1 MINITCNNKEVRSGT
16 CADIGDSNVVAY
28 ISFFDT
34 INNTER
40 KLYQPVYGDFKTS
53 TAYLFDLSGN
63 SITLTYADSNKTR
76 TELEDLLVDCCGC
89 VGGDGTVTSFSAGNL
104 SPLFTTNVATP
115 TTTPALSF
123 NLSNCNQYQV
133 FGRVVAGTGAP
144 SYVSLNPIAFN
155 GLSLPNNQIAYGTGS
170 GISSNVNLKYNGNSG
185 LQIGGGTNTAYCAIN
200 IGNGVITNNSDFS
213 FVLTENTANVISGPG
228 NAVASFIIGSGNTI
242 TTGGIYSSA
251 YHNKIF
257 GFNNS
262 ISAAPSKYAMYN
274 FISGRDNIVTD
285 GYYNNILG
293 HNVTING
300 YGGCLALTD
309 YGGSI
314 TLTASNQFTARFSG
328 GYRFMKDGSTQWM
341 AIAPTTGY
349 VTINNIPTAASATDI
364 LVSNGGVVSTRTVAS
379 LGIPV
384 ITPAALTKT
393 NDTNVTISL
402 GGTPATALLEAVS
415 LTLGWTG
422 ILAIGRGGT
431 GLGTLGTVNQL
442 LRVNSGGTALEY
454 FSPTWTSNTGT
465 VTSVAASVG
474 GTALGVSGTP
484 ITSSGTLAFA
494 WAGTSGQYV
503 DGQGNLQNF
512 PAIPA
517 GTVTSVALALPSNTF
532 DISGSPVTSLGTL
545 TGAFKS
551 QIKKTVLAAPWGADG
566 TPIWRQLQTSDLQ
579 QNGATTGQ
587 VITWNGTEWAA
598 ANPTGGVTSVAA
610 GNGMNFTTI
619 TATGSVVLGTPSS
632 ITLSSTN
639 SVTSTSHT
647 HAFVPGGTSSQYIRG
662 DGVLQTFP
670 TIPSVAGKYVA
681 LSDADAGY
689 SGQLSAVNLNDYT
702 KTQVIYSNGNV
713 TNNPSANSY
722 VVWIGSVANNYGA
735 QMAINP
741 SVSDKFFFRNNYNTS
756 WSSWYQVASRE
767 WVISQNYITSNQ
779 TITLSGDVT
788 GSGATSITTTI
799 AANAVT
805 TAKIANTAVTFAK
818 FQNINTNR
826 LLGRSTAG
834 SGSVEEISIGSG
846 LSLSG
851 GTLSASGGGGSAV
864 WKVQGGSTDATT
876 NTQNIYHNANVWLGD
891 GSGSSSSY
899 RLHVSGISYF
909 TGSMTLNN
917 ITSIQAWNNAASQ
930 QLKIA
935 QLDSSNIFNY
945 AENYLK
951 IVGQGGQAGDITIS
965 AYPHTRKDYISAY
978 PRNVLVTN
986 SSGNLLS
993 LPGECYKNDN
1003 VNTALSSDESHSA
1016 DSTWRTVTWDTV
1028 NTPSWSQYGID
1039 TTSGNMKM
1047 KLPTSTYEY
1056 GTHLIFVTINYTGG
1070 TSSEVNAE
1078 IRINGSTVIG
1088 SATTNATASKN
1099 TLTFFT
1105 VIDNNATYQ
1114 GSVISLHIRVATGT
1128 GSITVTSGSKM
1139 VMIAAGAPLPA

>member
-76 TELEDLLVDCCGC
+76 AELEDLLVDCCGC

-170 GISSNVNLKYNGNSG
+170 GISSNGNLKYNGNSG
-185 LQIGGGTNTAYCAIN
+185 LQIGGGTNTAECAIN
-200 IGNGVITNNSDFS
+200 IGNGVITNNSGFS
-213 FVLTENTANVISGPG
+213 FVLTENTANVISGLG

-242 TTGGIYSSA
+242 TTGDITSSA

-262 ISAAPSKYAMYN
+262 ISAAPSKVAYYN

-285 GYYNNILG
+285 AYYNNILG

-300 YGGCLALTD
+300 YYGCLALTD

-393 NDTNVTISL
+393 DDTNVTISL
-402 GGTPATALLEAVS
+402 GGTPATALLQGVS
-415 LTLGWTG
+415 LTMGWAG
-422 ILAIGRGGT
+422 VLAITRGGT

-484 ITSSGTLAFA
+484 ITSSGTLAFS
-494 WAGTSGQYV
+494 WTGTSGQYV
-503 DGQGNLQNF
+503 
-512 PAIPA
+512 
-517 GTVTSVALALPSNTF
+517 
-532 DISGSPVTSLGTL
+532 
-545 TGAFKS
+545 
-551 QIKKTVLAAPWGADG
+551 
-566 TPIWRQLQTSDLQ
+566 
-579 QNGATTGQ
+579 
-587 VITWNGTEWAA
+587 
-598 ANPTGGVTSVAA
+598 
-610 GNGMNFTTI
+610 
-619 TATGSVVLGTPSS
+619 
-632 ITLSSTN
+632 
-639 SVTSTSHT
+639 
-647 HAFVPGGTSSQYIRG
+647 RG
-662 DGVLQTFP
+662 DGVLQAFP

-689 SGQLSAVNLNDYT
+689 SGQLSAVNLNNYT

-713 TNNPSANSY
+713 TNNPNANSY
-722 VVWIGSVANNYGA
+722 VVWIGSVANTYGA

-767 WVISQNYITSNQ
+767 WVISQNYLTS
-779 TITLSGDVT
+779 
-788 GSGATSITTTI
+788 GSG
-799 AANAVT
+799 N
-805 TAKIANTAVTFAK
+805 
-818 FQNINTNR
+818 
-826 LLGRSTAG
+826 
-834 SGSVEEISIGSG
+834 
-846 LSLSG
+846 
-851 GTLSASGGGGSAV
+851 AV
-864 WKVQGGSTDATT
+864 WKIQGGSTDATT
-876 NTQNIYHNANVWLGD
+876 NTDDIYHNAKVRIGNSSASSFQLSVVGQAYISSGAIINNSVYYSAYASDAVATELLGIT
-891 GSGSSSSY
+891 GSNLIKVGTPKSGSKSFDIYLPNYTSSRAADTMSAGDSF
-899 RLHVSGISYF
+899 LF
-909 TGSMTLNN
+909 
-917 ITSIQAWNNAASQ
+917 AASSGVMY
-930 QLKIA
+930 K
-935 QLDSSNIFNY
+935 
-945 AENYLK
+945 
-951 IVGQGGQAGDITIS
+951 QGGQWV
-965 AYPHTRKDYISAY
+965 
-978 PRNVLVTN
+978 RNYGASVFT
-986 SSGNLLS
+986 
-993 LPGECYKNDN
+993 
-1003 VNTALSSDESHSA
+1003 TADESHIA
-1016 DSTWRTVTWDTV
+1016 DSTPRRVTFDSYV
-1028 NTPSWSQYGID
+1028 CNNDYGYFSYSFSSGDYKVAGATGQMFMVICTLEY
-1039 TTSGNMKM
+1039 TTSGT
-1047 KLPTSTYEY
+1047 PTVTAQLRVGGATKETNISTSAD
-1056 GTHLIFVTINYTGG
+1056 GRKVMTIHTVTAGG
-1070 TSSEVNAE
+1070 GSGNFEVYL
-1078 IRINGSTVIG
+1078 SVSG
-1088 SATTNATASKN
+1088 SAIELKKCR
-1099 TLTFFT
+1099 L
-1105 VIDNNATYQ
+1105 
-1114 GSVISLHIRVATGT
+1114 SVMPL
-1128 GSITVTSGSKM
+1128 
-1139 VMIAAGAPLPA
+1139 GAECP

>member
-1 MINITCNNKEVRSGT
+1 MINITCNNKEVRTGT
-16 CADIGDSNVVAY
+16 CADVGDSNVVAY

-34 INNTER
+34 TNNTER

-144 SYVSLNPIAFN
+144 SFVPLNPIAFN
-155 GLSLPNNQIAYGTGS
+155 GLAIPNQQIVFGSGTGITS
-170 GISSNVNLKYNGNSG
+170 SANLTYTGNNVFFGDYTGGKTIEIRGGDGINEGAAIQIRRGLNMNLY
-185 LQIGGGTNTAYCAIN
+185 IGSDAFAFGG
-200 IGNGVITNNSDFS
+200 NNSDSLF
-213 FVLTENTANVISGPG
+213 FVYG
-228 NAVASFIIGSGNTI
+228 
-242 TTGGIYSSA
+242 
-251 YHNKIF
+251 
-257 GFNNS
+257 NNS
-262 ISAAPSKYAMYN
+262 
-274 FISGRDNIVTD
+274 F
-285 GYYNNILG
+285 
-293 HNVTING
+293 H
-300 YGGCLALTD
+300 
-309 YGGSI
+309 
-314 TLTASNQFTARFSG
+314 
-328 GYRFMKDGSTQWM
+328 
-341 AIAPTTGY
+341 IATNSVRRVSVAGNGY

-379 LGIPV
+379 LGITV
-384 ITPAALTKT
+384 ITPSALTKT
-393 NDTNVTISL
+393 DDTNVTMTL
-402 GGTPATALLEAVS
+402 GGTPSTALLQNVS
-415 LTLGWTG
+415 LTLGWNGVLST
-422 ILAIGRGGT
+422 ARGGT
-431 GLGTLGTVNQL
+431 GLGSLGAANQL
-442 LRVNSGGTALEY
+442 LRVNTGGTALEY
-454 FSPTWTSNTGT
+454 FTPNWTTNTGT
-465 VTSVAASVG
+465 VTSVAASIS
-474 GTALGVSGTP
+474 GTAIVITGSP
-484 ITSSGTLAFA
+484 ITTYGTLDFTWMGSIYQYVRGDGTLAYLPA
-494 WAGTSGQYV
+494 SANYLTDLLDVTITSPG
-503 DGQGNLQNF
+503 
-512 PAIPA
+512 
-517 GTVTSVALALPSNTF
+517 
-532 DISGSPVTSLGTL
+532 
-545 TGAFKS
+545 
-551 QIKKTVLAAPWGADG
+551 
-566 TPIWRQLQTSDLQ
+566 
-579 QNGATTGQ
+579 TGQ
-587 VITWNGTEWAA
+587 LLRYNGTEWV
-598 ANPTGGVTSVAA
+598 NWTPNFLTG
-610 GNGMNFTTI
+610 
-619 TATGSVVLGTPSS
+619 
-632 ITLSSTN
+632 
-639 SVTSTSHT
+639 
-647 HAFVPGGTSSQYIRG
+647 
-662 DGVLQTFP
+662 
-670 TIPSVAGKYVA
+670 
-681 LSDADAGY
+681 
-689 SGQLSAVNLNDYT
+689 
-702 KTQVIYSNGNV
+702 
-713 TNNPSANSY
+713 
-722 VVWIGSVANNYGA
+722 
-735 QMAINP
+735 
-741 SVSDKFFFRNNYNTS
+741 
-756 WSSWYQVASRE
+756 
-767 WVISQNYITSNQ
+767 NQ

-805 TAKIANTAVTFAK
+805 TSKIANTAVTFAK
-818 FQNINTNR
+818 IQNINTNR
-826 LLGRSTAG
+826 LLGRSSAG

-899 RLHVSGISYF
+899 RLQVSGISYF

-935 QLDSSNIFNY
+935 QLDSSNVFNY

-951 IVGQGGQAGDITIS
+951 IVGAGGNAGDITIS
-965 AYPHTRKDYISAY
+965 SYPHTRKDTISAY

-1003 VNTALSSDESHSA
+1003 VNTTLSSDESHSA

-1028 NTPSWSQYGID
+1028 NTPAWSQYGID
-1039 TTSGNMKM
+1039 VTSGNKKM

-1056 GTHLIFVTINYTGG
+1056 GTHLILVTLNYTGG
-1070 TSSEVNAE
+1070 TASEVNAE

-1114 GSVISLHIRVATGT
+1114 GLVVSLHLRIASGT
-1128 GSITVTSGSKM
+1128 GSITLKEGSKM

>member
-34 INNTER
+34 ITNTER
-40 KLYQPVYGDFKTS
+40 KLYQPVYGDFKTG

-63 SITLTYADSNKTR
+63 SITVTYADSNKTR

-144 SYVSLNPIAFN
+144 SYVPLNPIAFN
-155 GLSLPNNQIAYGTGS
+155 GLAIPSGELVYGTGTSVTSLNKYRVVAGEGIVS
-170 GISSNVNLKYNGNSG
+170 GDG
-185 LQIGGGTNTAYCAIN
+185 IGVAYFGMYA
-200 IGNGVITNNSDFS
+200 GNGVNEGGALRIKRGSNFVTYIGSDCAAFGGNNDNTTIFAYGNNSVNIATNSVRRLIVDGNGYVTINNIPTAS
-213 FVLTENTANVISGPG
+213 SSVNLLTTNGGVIETRTIASLGFLTTSTAATTYVPYIGATNDVDLGSNNFKIGNNVGTRNITI
-228 NAVASFIIGSGNTI
+228 ASGNSLGD
-242 TTGGIYSSA
+242 GGYIMFKRGASNTFAIGNDTSLFGGNNGDATVYV
-251 YHNKIF
+251 Y
-257 GFNNS
+257 GFNNFNV
-262 ISAAPSKYAMYN
+262 ATN
-274 FISGRDNIVTD
+274 GVRRVIVD
-285 GYYNNILG
+285 GN
-293 HNVTING
+293 
-300 YGGCLALTD
+300 
-309 YGGSI
+309 
-314 TLTASNQFTARFSG
+314 
-328 GYRFMKDGSTQWM
+328 
-341 AIAPTTGY
+341 GY

-364 LVSNGGVVSTRTVAS
+364 LVSNGGVVSTRTIAS

-393 NDTNVTISL
+393 DDTNVTISL
-402 GGTPATALLEAVS
+402 GGTPATALLQGVS
-415 LTLGWTG
+415 LTMGWAG
-422 ILAIGRGGT
+422 VLAISRGGT
-431 GLGTLGTVNQL
+431 GLGSLGTANQL
-442 LRVNSGGTALEY
+442 LRVNSGETALEY
-454 FSPTWTSNTGT
+454 FTPTWTSNTGT
-465 VTSVAASVG
+465 VTSVAASIS
-474 GTALGVSGTP
+474 GTAIVITGSP
-484 ITSSGTLAFA
+484 ITTYGTLDFTWMGSIYQYVRGDGTLAYLPA
-494 WAGTSGQYV
+494 SANYLTDLLDVTITSPG
-503 DGQGNLQNF
+503 
-512 PAIPA
+512 
-517 GTVTSVALALPSNTF
+517 
-532 DISGSPVTSLGTL
+532 
-545 TGAFKS
+545 
-551 QIKKTVLAAPWGADG
+551 
-566 TPIWRQLQTSDLQ
+566 
-579 QNGATTGQ
+579 TGQ
-587 VITWNGTEWAA
+587 LLRYNGTEWV
-598 ANPTGGVTSVAA
+598 NWTP
-610 GNGMNFTTI
+610 NF
-619 TATGSVVLGTPSS
+619 L
-632 ITLSSTN
+632 
-639 SVTSTSHT
+639 
-647 HAFVPGGTSSQYIRG
+647 
-662 DGVLQTFP
+662 
-670 TIPSVAGKYVA
+670 
-681 LSDADAGY
+681 
-689 SGQLSAVNLNDYT
+689 
-702 KTQVIYSNGNV
+702 
-713 TNNPSANSY
+713 
-722 VVWIGSVANNYGA
+722 
-735 QMAINP
+735 
-741 SVSDKFFFRNNYNTS
+741 
-756 WSSWYQVASRE
+756 
-767 WVISQNYITSNQ
+767 TSNQ

-799 AANAVT
+799 ATNAVT
-805 TAKIANTAVTFAK
+805 TSKIANTAVTFAK

-826 LLGRSTAG
+826 LLGRSSAG

-899 RLHVSGISYF
+899 RLQVSGTSYL
-909 TGSMTLNN
+909 TGSVTLNN

-951 IVGQGGQAGDITIS
+951 IVGAGGNAGDITIS
-965 AYPHTRKDYISAY
+965 AYPHTRKDTLSAY

-1003 VNTALSSDESHSA
+1003 VNTYLSSDESHSA

-1028 NTPSWSQYGID
+1028 NTPSWSQYGVD

-1099 TLTFFT
+1099 TLTFFA
-1105 VIDNNATYQ
+1105 VVNNNSTYQ
-1114 GSVISLHIRVATGT
+1114 GLVISLHIRVATGT
-1128 GSITVTSGSKM
+1128 GSISVISGSKM

>member
-115 TTTPALSF
+115 TTTPVLSFNLSNCNQYQVFGRVVAGTGAPSYVPLNPIAFNGLSLPNNQIAYGTGSGISSSSYLTYTGDAINHGDGLGTKSIEISSGGAVNDGGYILFKRGGSNTFLFGDDAAGFGGSSNDALAFVYGNNKYHIATNGVRRLTVGGNGYVTINNIPSSPSSTDILVSNSGVVSTRTVASLGIPVITPAALTKTDDTNVIMTLGGTPSTALLQNVSLTLGWNGVLSTARGGTGLGSLGAANQLLRVNTGGTALEYFTPTWTTNTGTVTSFSAGNLSPLFTTNVATPTTTPALSF

-155 GLSLPNNQIAYGTGS
+155 GLAIPSGELVYGTGTSVTSLNKYRVVAGEGIVS
-170 GISSNVNLKYNGNSG
+170 GDG
-185 LQIGGGTNTAYCAIN
+185 IGIAYFGMYA
-200 IGNGVITNNSDFS
+200 GNGVNEGGALRIKRGSNFVTYIGSDCAAFGGNNDNTTIFAYGNNSVNIATNSVRRLIVD
-213 FVLTENTANVISGPG
+213 G
-228 NAVASFIIGSGNTI
+228 N
-242 TTGGIYSSA
+242 
-251 YHNKIF
+251 
-257 GFNNS
+257 
-262 ISAAPSKYAMYN
+262 
-274 FISGRDNIVTD
+274 
-285 GYYNNILG
+285 
-293 HNVTING
+293 
-300 YGGCLALTD
+300 
-309 YGGSI
+309 
-314 TLTASNQFTARFSG
+314 
-328 GYRFMKDGSTQWM
+328 
-341 AIAPTTGY
+341 GY
-349 VTINNIPTAASATDI
+349 VTITNIPTAASATDI

-379 LGIPV
+379 LGI
-384 ITPAALTKT
+384 
-393 NDTNVTISL
+393 
-402 GGTPATALLEAVS
+402 
-415 LTLGWTG
+415 
-422 ILAIGRGGT
+422 
-431 GLGTLGTVNQL
+431 
-442 LRVNSGGTALEY
+442 
-454 FSPTWTSNTGT
+454 
-465 VTSVAASVG
+465 
-474 GTALGVSGTP
+474 
-484 ITSSGTLAFA
+484 
-494 WAGTSGQYV
+494 
-503 DGQGNLQNF
+503 
-512 PAIPA
+512 
-517 GTVTSVALALPSNTF
+517 
-532 DISGSPVTSLGTL
+532 
-545 TGAFKS
+545 
-551 QIKKTVLAAPWGADG
+551 
-566 TPIWRQLQTSDLQ
+566 
-579 QNGATTGQ
+579 
-587 VITWNGTEWAA
+587 
-598 ANPTGGVTSVAA
+598 
-610 GNGMNFTTI
+610 
-619 TATGSVVLGTPSS
+619 
-632 ITLSSTN
+632 
-639 SVTSTSHT
+639 
-647 HAFVPGGTSSQYIRG
+647 
-662 DGVLQTFP
+662 
-670 TIPSVAGKYVA
+670 
-681 LSDADAGY
+681 
-689 SGQLSAVNLNDYT
+689 
-702 KTQVIYSNGNV
+702 
-713 TNNPSANSY
+713 
-722 VVWIGSVANNYGA
+722 
-735 QMAINP
+735 
-741 SVSDKFFFRNNYNTS
+741 
-756 WSSWYQVASRE
+756 
-767 WVISQNYITSNQ
+767 
-779 TITLSGDVT
+779 
-788 GSGATSITTTI
+788 
-799 AANAVT
+799 
-805 TAKIANTAVTFAK
+805 
-818 FQNINTNR
+818 
-826 LLGRSTAG
+826 
-834 SGSVEEISIGSG
+834 
-846 LSLSG
+846 
-851 GTLSASGGGGSAV
+851 GGGSAV

-909 TGSMTLNN
+909 SGSMTLNN

-951 IVGQGGQAGDITIS
+951 IVGAGGNAGDITIS
-965 AYPHTRKDYISAY
+965 AYPHTRKDTISAY

-1003 VNTALSSDESHSA
+1003 VNTYLSSDESHSA

-1056 GTHLIFVTINYTGG
+1056 GTHLILVTINYTGG
-1070 TSSEVNAE
+1070 TASEVNAE

-1114 GSVISLHIRVATGT
+1114 GSVVSLHIRVATGT
-1128 GSITVTSGSKM
+1128 GSITVNSGSKM

>member
-1 MINITCNNKEVRSGT
+1 MGW
-16 CADIGDSNVVAY
+16 
-28 ISFFDT
+28 
-34 INNTER
+34 
-40 KLYQPVYGDFKTS
+40 
-53 TAYLFDLSGN
+53 
-63 SITLTYADSNKTR
+63 
-76 TELEDLLVDCCGC
+76 
-89 VGGDGTVTSFSAGNL
+89 AG
-104 SPLFTTNVATP
+104 V
-115 TTTPALSF
+115 
-123 NLSNCNQYQV
+123 
-133 FGRVVAGTGAP
+133 
-144 SYVSLNPIAFN
+144 
-155 GLSLPNNQIAYGTGS
+155 
-170 GISSNVNLKYNGNSG
+170 
-185 LQIGGGTNTAYCAIN
+185 
-200 IGNGVITNNSDFS
+200 
-213 FVLTENTANVISGPG
+213 
-228 NAVASFIIGSGNTI
+228 
-242 TTGGIYSSA
+242 
-251 YHNKIF
+251 
-257 GFNNS
+257 
-262 ISAAPSKYAMYN
+262 
-274 FISGRDNIVTD
+274 
-285 GYYNNILG
+285 
-293 HNVTING
+293 
-300 YGGCLALTD
+300 
-309 YGGSI
+309 
-314 TLTASNQFTARFSG
+314 
-328 GYRFMKDGSTQWM
+328 
-341 AIAPTTGY
+341 
-349 VTINNIPTAASATDI
+349 
-364 LVSNGGVVSTRTVAS
+364 
-379 LGIPV
+379 
-384 ITPAALTKT
+384 
-393 NDTNVTISL
+393 
-402 GGTPATALLEAVS
+402 
-415 LTLGWTG
+415 
-422 ILAIGRGGT
+422 LAITRGGT
-431 GLGTLGTVNQL
+431 GLGSLGTANQL
-442 LRVNSGGTALEY
+442 LRVNTGETALEY

-647 HAFVPGGTSSQYIRG
+647 HAFVPGGTSSQYVRG
-662 DGVLQTFP
+662 DGTLAYLP
-670 TIPSVAGKYVA
+670 
-681 LSDADAGY
+681 
-689 SGQLSAVNLNDYT
+689 
-702 KTQVIYSNGNV
+702 
-713 TNNPSANSY
+713 PSANYLNDLLDVTITSP
-722 VVWIGSVANNYGA
+722 GTG
-735 QMAINP
+735 QLL
-741 SVSDKFFFRNNYNTS
+741 RYNGT
-756 WSSWYQVASRE
+756 E
-767 WVISQNYITSNQ
+767 WVNWTPNFLTSNQ

-788 GSGATSITTTI
+788 GSGATSIVTTI

-805 TAKIANTAVTFAK
+805 TSKIANTAVTFAK

-826 LLGRSTAG
+826 LLGRSSSG

-935 QLDSSNIFNY
+935 QLDSSNVFNY

-951 IVGQGGQAGDITIS
+951 IVGQGGNAGDITIS
-965 AYPHTRKDYISAY
+965 AYPHTRKATLSAY

-993 LPGECYKNDN
+993 LQGESYKNDN
-1003 VNTALSSDESHSA
+1003 VSTELSSDESHSA
-1016 DSTWRTVTWDTV
+1016 DSTWRTVTWDLV
-1028 NTPSWSQYGID
+1028 NTPAWSQYGVD

-1056 GTHLIFVTINYTGG
+1056 GLHLIFVTLNYTGG
-1070 TSSEVNAE
+1070 TASEVNAE

-1105 VIDNNATYQ
+1105 VIDNAPYQ
-1114 GSVISLHIRVATGT
+1114 GLVVSLHLMIATGT
-1128 GSITVTSGSKM
+1128 GSITLKAGSKM
-1139 VMIAAGAPLPA
+1139 VMIAAGTLEDRD

>member
-1 MINITCNNKEVRSGT
+1 MINITCHNKEARTGP
-16 CADIGDSNVVAY
+16 CADVGDSNVVAY

-104 SPLFTTNVATP
+104 SPLFTTGVATPTTTPALSFNLSNCNQYQVFGRVAAGTGAPSYVPLNPIAFNGLSLPNNQIAYGTGSGISSSSYLTYTGDAINHGDGLGTKLIQISSGGAVNEGGYILFKRGGSNTFFFGDDAAGLGGSSNDALAFVYGNNKYHIATNGVRRLTVGGNGYVTINNIPSSPSSTDILVSNSGVVSTRTVASLGIPVITPAALTKTNDTNVTISLGGTPATALLQGVSLTMGWAGVLAITRGGTGLGSLGTANQLLRVNTGETALEYFTPTWTTNTGTVTSFSAGNLSPLFTTNVATP

-155 GLSLPNNQIAYGTGS
+155 GLAIPSGQLVYGTGTSVTSLNKYRVVAGEGIVS
-170 GISSNVNLKYNGNSG
+170 GDG
-185 LQIGGGTNTAYCAIN
+185 IGVAYFGMYA
-200 IGNGVITNNSDFS
+200 GNGVNEGGALRIKRGSNFVTYIGSDCAVFGGNNDNTTIFAYGNNS
-213 FVLTENTANVISGPG
+213 VNIATNGVRRLTVGG
-228 NAVASFIIGSGNTI
+228 N
-242 TTGGIYSSA
+242 
-251 YHNKIF
+251 
-257 GFNNS
+257 
-262 ISAAPSKYAMYN
+262 
-274 FISGRDNIVTD
+274 
-285 GYYNNILG
+285 
-293 HNVTING
+293 
-300 YGGCLALTD
+300 
-309 YGGSI
+309 
-314 TLTASNQFTARFSG
+314 
-328 GYRFMKDGSTQWM
+328 
-341 AIAPTTGY
+341 GY

-379 LGIPV
+379 LGI
-384 ITPAALTKT
+384 
-393 NDTNVTISL
+393 
-402 GGTPATALLEAVS
+402 
-415 LTLGWTG
+415 
-422 ILAIGRGGT
+422 
-431 GLGTLGTVNQL
+431 
-442 LRVNSGGTALEY
+442 
-454 FSPTWTSNTGT
+454 
-465 VTSVAASVG
+465 
-474 GTALGVSGTP
+474 
-484 ITSSGTLAFA
+484 
-494 WAGTSGQYV
+494 
-503 DGQGNLQNF
+503 
-512 PAIPA
+512 
-517 GTVTSVALALPSNTF
+517 
-532 DISGSPVTSLGTL
+532 
-545 TGAFKS
+545 
-551 QIKKTVLAAPWGADG
+551 
-566 TPIWRQLQTSDLQ
+566 
-579 QNGATTGQ
+579 
-587 VITWNGTEWAA
+587 
-598 ANPTGGVTSVAA
+598 
-610 GNGMNFTTI
+610 
-619 TATGSVVLGTPSS
+619 
-632 ITLSSTN
+632 
-639 SVTSTSHT
+639 
-647 HAFVPGGTSSQYIRG
+647 
-662 DGVLQTFP
+662 
-670 TIPSVAGKYVA
+670 
-681 LSDADAGY
+681 
-689 SGQLSAVNLNDYT
+689 
-702 KTQVIYSNGNV
+702 
-713 TNNPSANSY
+713 
-722 VVWIGSVANNYGA
+722 
-735 QMAINP
+735 
-741 SVSDKFFFRNNYNTS
+741 
-756 WSSWYQVASRE
+756 
-767 WVISQNYITSNQ
+767 
-779 TITLSGDVT
+779 
-788 GSGATSITTTI
+788 
-799 AANAVT
+799 
-805 TAKIANTAVTFAK
+805 
-818 FQNINTNR
+818 
-826 LLGRSTAG
+826 
-834 SGSVEEISIGSG
+834 
-846 LSLSG
+846 
-851 GTLSASGGGGSAV
+851 GGGSAV

-909 TGSMTLNN
+909 TGTMTLNN
-917 ITSIQAWNNAASQ
+917 ITSIKAWNNAASQ

-951 IVGQGGQAGDITIS
+951 IVGQGEQAGNITIS
-965 AYPHTRKDYISAY
+965 AYPHTRRDTISDY

-1003 VNTALSSDESHSA
+1003 VSTSLLSGESHSA

-1028 NTPSWSQYGID
+1028 NTPSWSQYGVV

-1099 TLTFFT
+1099 TLTFFA
-1105 VIDNNATYQ
+1105 VVNNNPTYQ

>member
-1 MINITCNNKEVRSGT
+1 MINITCNNKEVRTGT
-16 CADIGDSNVVAY
+16 CADVGDSNVVAY

-34 INNTER
+34 TNNTER

-144 SYVSLNPIAFN
+144 SFVPLNPIAFN
-155 GLSLPNNQIAYGTGS
+155 GLAIPNQQIVFGSGTGITS
-170 GISSNVNLKYNGNSG
+170 SANLTYTGNNVFFGDYTGGKTIEIRGGDGINEGAAIQIRRGLNMNLY
-185 LQIGGGTNTAYCAIN
+185 IGSDAFAFGG
-200 IGNGVITNNSDFS
+200 NNSDSLF
-213 FVLTENTANVISGPG
+213 FVYG
-228 NAVASFIIGSGNTI
+228 
-242 TTGGIYSSA
+242 
-251 YHNKIF
+251 
-257 GFNNS
+257 NNS
-262 ISAAPSKYAMYN
+262 
-274 FISGRDNIVTD
+274 F
-285 GYYNNILG
+285 
-293 HNVTING
+293 H
-300 YGGCLALTD
+300 
-309 YGGSI
+309 
-314 TLTASNQFTARFSG
+314 
-328 GYRFMKDGSTQWM
+328 
-341 AIAPTTGY
+341 IATNSVRRVSVAGNGY

-379 LGIPV
+379 LGIPI

-393 NDTNVTISL
+393 DDTNVTISL
-402 GGTPATALLEAVS
+402 GGTPATALLQGVS
-415 LTLGWTG
+415 LTMGWAG
-422 ILAIGRGGT
+422 VLAISRGGT
-431 GLGTLGTVNQL
+431 GLGTLGTANQL
-442 LRVNSGGTALEY
+442 LMVNSGATALEY
-454 FSPTWTSNTGT
+454 FTPTWTSNTGT
-465 VTSVAASVG
+465 VTSVAASIS
-474 GTALGVSGTP
+474 GTAIVITGSP
-484 ITSSGTLAFA
+484 ITTYGTLDFTWMGSIYQYVRGDGTLAYLPA
-494 WAGTSGQYV
+494 SANYLTDLLDVTITSPG
-503 DGQGNLQNF
+503 
-512 PAIPA
+512 
-517 GTVTSVALALPSNTF
+517 
-532 DISGSPVTSLGTL
+532 
-545 TGAFKS
+545 
-551 QIKKTVLAAPWGADG
+551 
-566 TPIWRQLQTSDLQ
+566 
-579 QNGATTGQ
+579 TGQ
-587 VITWNGTEWAA
+587 LLRYNGTEWV
-598 ANPTGGVTSVAA
+598 NWTPNFLTG
-610 GNGMNFTTI
+610 
-619 TATGSVVLGTPSS
+619 
-632 ITLSSTN
+632 
-639 SVTSTSHT
+639 
-647 HAFVPGGTSSQYIRG
+647 
-662 DGVLQTFP
+662 
-670 TIPSVAGKYVA
+670 
-681 LSDADAGY
+681 
-689 SGQLSAVNLNDYT
+689 
-702 KTQVIYSNGNV
+702 
-713 TNNPSANSY
+713 
-722 VVWIGSVANNYGA
+722 
-735 QMAINP
+735 
-741 SVSDKFFFRNNYNTS
+741 
-756 WSSWYQVASRE
+756 
-767 WVISQNYITSNQ
+767 NQ

-805 TAKIANTAVTFAK
+805 TSKIANTAVTFAK
-818 FQNINTNR
+818 IQNINTNR
-826 LLGRSTAG
+826 LLGRSSAG

-899 RLHVSGISYF
+899 RLQVSGISYF

-935 QLDSSNIFNY
+935 QLDSSNVFNY

-951 IVGQGGQAGDITIS
+951 IVGQGGNAGDITIS
-965 AYPHTRKDYISAY
+965 AYPHTRKDTLSAY

-1003 VNTALSSDESHSA
+1003 VNTTLSSDESHSA

-1028 NTPSWSQYGID
+1028 NTPAWSQYGVD

-1070 TSSEVNAE
+1070 TASEVNAE

-1114 GSVISLHIRVATGT
+1114 GLVVSLHLRIASGT
-1128 GSITVTSGSKM
+1128 GSITLKAGSKM